1 MNENYYKEYYN
12 TKKHLY
18 KIRYEEQK
26 IKIQKQK
33 ELFEPFGGE
42 KNYYKNK
49 LLEFCSL
56 NKPKNNEK

>member
-26 IKIQKQK
+26 IERKKK
-33 ELFEPFGGE
+33 
-42 KNYYKNK
+42 KNYLNLSVVKKNIIK
-49 LLEFCSL
+49 IKF
-56 NKPKNNEK
+56 